1 MMKIPLIKPNFSEE
15 EAQTVAAV
23 IRSSWINE
31 GEKVAEFERLLADYL
46 GVRHVVA
53 FFNGTVA
60 LHATLLALGIGPGD
74 EIIVPSFTF
83 FSTVSSVVH
92 VGATPVFADIS
103 PDTFGLDPASVSE
116 RISPAT
122 KAIMPVHYGGL
133 AAEMDPISDLA
144 KERGIPIIE
153 DAAES
158 LGAEYRGKKVGTLG
172 RVGMFSFTPT
182 KIITTAE
189 GGVLATND
197 DELDS
202 RLRLLKNHG
211 QDRLYHHVCFGFN
224 YRMTEMQAAMG
235 ICQFGKLPQII
246 KDKRRVAARISE
258 RLKDIKGLH
267 LPCAPPHCF
276 HTYMLF
282 TVRLESKSLRDR
294 LYDELQ
300 QAGITVRIYFPP
312 VHLQPVF
319 ASRGIQLPVTERI
332 GDTVL
337 SLPCYA
343 SMTDGELEYMT
354 GHIKRILEPKS

>member
-15 EAQTVAAV
+15 EVQAVAAV
-23 IRSSWINE
+23 VRSSWINE
-31 GEKVAEFERLLADYL
+31 GEKVSEFERLLADYL
-46 GVRHVVA
+46 GIRHVVA

-60 LHATLLALGIGPGD
+60 LHATLLALGLGPGD
-74 EIIVPSFTF
+74 EVIVPSFTF

-103 PDTFGLDPASVSE
+103 PDTFGLDPESVLQ

-133 AAEMDPISDLA
+133 AMEMDPISDLA
-144 KERGIPIIE
+144 KKRGIPIIE

-197 DELDS
+197 DELNS

-246 KDKRRVAARISE
+246 KDKQRVAAKISDG
-258 RLKDIKGLH
+258 LKDISRLY

-282 TVRLESKSLRDR
+282 TIRLENKSLRDR
-294 LYDELQ
+294 LYDELHE
-300 QAGITVRIYFPP
+300 AGITVRIYFPP

-319 ASRGIQLPVTERI
+319 AGRGIQLPVTEHI

-343 SMTDGELEYMT
+343 SMTDREMEYMI
-354 GHIKRILEPKS
+354 GHIKRILETKS